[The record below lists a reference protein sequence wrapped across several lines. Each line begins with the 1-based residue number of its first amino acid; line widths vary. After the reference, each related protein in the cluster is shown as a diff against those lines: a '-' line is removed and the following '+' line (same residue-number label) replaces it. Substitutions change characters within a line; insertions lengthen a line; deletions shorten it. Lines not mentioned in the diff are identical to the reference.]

1 MKITPILNVQTK
13 EAKKHTEITEDIKIL
28 CSNLLRFA
36 EDCRTPPLAG
46 LAANQLAK
54 DGERIMERICLI
66 RNNECRSW
74 FVAINPSIIKKS
86 KEKTKG
92 NKEGC
97 LTWPKKTILADRYN
111 SVTVSFTDL
120 DNKPKIIEAE
130 GFEAF
135 VWQHEIN
142 HLDGVSERVFNPKTG
157 RLSGLSKENEI
168 ATIRLR
174 DKKIGLNKPC
184 LCGSGKK
191 YKKCCGR

>member
-13 EAKKHTEITEDIKIL
+13 ETKKHTEITEEIKVL

-36 EDCRTPPLAG
+36 EDCKRPPLAG

-54 DGERIMERICLI
+54 DGERIMERICFI
-66 RNNECRSW
+66 RDAEYGSW
-74 FVAINPSIIKKS
+74 LVAINPSIIKKS
-86 KEKTKG
+86 KEKTEG

-97 LTWPKKTILADRYN
+97 LTWPKKTIVADRHN
-111 SVTVSFTDL
+111 SITVSFTDL
-120 DNKPKIIEAE
+120 NKKQKIIDAE

-142 HLDGVSERVFNPKTG
+142 HLDGISELVFNPKTG
-157 RLSGLSKENEI
+157 RLSGLSAENKI
-168 ATIRLR
+168 ATIKSEG
-174 DKKIGLNKPC
+174 KKIGPNKPC
-184 LCGSGKK
+184 LCNSGKK

>member
-1 MKITPILNVQTK
+1 MIITPILNVQTK
-13 EAKKHTEITEDIKIL
+13 ETKKHTEITEDVKEL
-28 CSNLLRFA
+28 CLNLLRFA
-36 EDCRTPPLAG
+36 EDCRTPSLAG

-54 DGERIMERICLI
+54 DGERITERICFI
-66 RNNECRSW
+66 RNVDLGSW

-97 LTWPKKTILADRYN
+97 LTWPKKTIVADRHN
-111 SVTVSFTDL
+111 SITVSYTDL
-120 DNKPKIIEAE
+120 DKKPMIVDAE

-157 RLSGLSKENEI
+157 RLSGLSTENEI
-168 ATIRLR
+168 ATIKSEG
-174 DKKIGLNKPC
+174 KKISPNEPC
-184 LCGSGKK
+184 VCNSGKK